1 MIIHVNVVIQNL
13 LFSFE
18 IKRMEESYGVYSPF
32 FMGWF
37 PNALGCF
44 LTSQKIKENEYH
56 LFSSLNEQQ
65 RLLIMIE
72 FINVDSY

>member
-1 MIIHVNVVIQNL
+1 MMIHVVIHNI
-13 LFSFE
+13 FIVE

-56 LFSSLNEQQ
+56 LFSTLNEQQ